1 MLCELYKAALLLM
14 LWTWQ
19 APDWPI
25 YRYQASALEKLEAR
39 FMHQSGVLRGS
50 LAHVQSCDKAPLT
63 IHWITEEA
71 HQTSEIEGELLN
83 RDSLQSSIR
92 RHFGLATDHRRIP
105 PAEAGIAE
113 MMMELYQGHSAPVTH
128 ERLFSWHRSLT
139 RSRGDLQEVGSY
151 RSGGDPMQVVSG
163 PIHEPKV
170 HFEAPPAAAMP
181 AEMAAFLTWFIRTA
195 PDGEAPLPALTR
207 AGIAHLYF
215 VTIHPFEDGNGRI
228 ARALAGKAIAENLG
242 YPALVPL
249 SQTINRARKEYYA
262 QLQQANHSLEITPW
276 LCYFAQLVVK
286 AQAQAQAEVEF
297 LISKTR
303 FFDLHRGCFND
314 RQEKVLLRLFQEG
327 PAGFTGGLSAE
338 KYIRITG
345 TSRPTATR
353 DLHDLV
359 EKSAL
364 YRTGQLRGT
373 RYHLNLPMAHPL

>member
-1 MLCELYKAALLLM
+1 MH
-14 LWTWQ
+14 WTWQ
-19 APDWPI
+19 DPDWPNF
-25 YRYQASALEKLEAR
+25 RYQASGLEDLEDR
-39 FMHQSGVLRGS
+39 FLHQSGVFRGS
-50 LAHVQSCDKAPLT
+50 IAHVQSDEKAQLT
-63 IHWITEEA
+63 VQWITEEA

-113 MMMELYQGHSAPVTH
+113 MMMELYRGHAAPVTH

-139 RSRGDLQEVGSY
+139 HGRRDLREVGGY

-170 HFEAPPAAAMP
+170 HFEAPPAASMP
-181 AEMAAFLTWFIRTA
+181 AEMAAFLAWFTRTA
-195 PDGEAPLPALTR
+195 PGGETPLPTLTR

-242 YPALVPL
+242 HPALVPL
-249 SQTINRARKEYYA
+249 SQTINRGRKEYYTR
-262 QLQQANHSLEITPW
+262 LQQSNHSLEITPW
-276 LCYFAQLVVK
+276 LRYFAQVVLD
-286 AQAQAQAEVEF
+286 AQAQAQADVEF

-303 FFDLHRGCFND
+303 FFDLHRGRFNA
-314 RQEKVLLRLFQEG
+314 RQEKALRRMFQEG
-327 PAGFTGGLSAE
+327 PAGFTGGLSAG

-353 DLHDLV
+353 DLHDLM

-364 YRTGQLRGT
+364 YRTGQLKGT
-373 RYHLNLPMAHPL
+373 RYHLNLPVIQAL